1 MDAYAEF
8 IAGKHPRVARSGLDA
23 VDEGRFPPS
32 LYPFQAA
39 CVRWALRRGRAALF
53 CGTGLGKSAM
63 QLTWSSYLAQETGKP
78 ALILAPLAVTH
89 QMAREGARIG
99 IPVAVCRE
107 LADVQHGVNVAN
119 YERLHKLDASAFGS
133 VALDESSLL
142 RAFDGKVSRSL
153 IDAFAGTRFRLCC
166 TATPAPNDHEER
178 GMHAEFLGAMPRVE
192 MLTRWFT
199 HDSGQTAIWRLKGH
213 AAEAFWGWVSTWAVC
228 MDHPRDAGFD
238 TAGYDLPPLVVR
250 DHVVDPPDRESG
262 EGFLFHMPDMSATG
276 MHKEMRATTDARA
289 AKVAQLVALEPGEP
303 WVIWC
308 HTNYESDALQ
318 AAIPEAV
325 DIRGD
330 HSSDEKEARIL
341 AFLDG
346 RTRVVISKPS
356 VIGFGLNLQ
365 HCARTAFVGMSYS
378 YEAYY
383 QAVRRFWR
391 FGQTRPVIAH
401 RVMASTEHALGA
413 AVARK
418 EAAHN
423 EMKRAMLAAV
433 NATATLREDLTL
445 TEHVETRDISG
456 EGWEIRQ
463 GDCVERIREIPTAS
477 VDFSIFSP
485 PFGSLFVYSDAAAD
499 MGNCESWDEFFRH
512 YAHLAPE
519 LLRITKP
526 GRLCVVHCMQVP
538 QFKWKIGRTKL
549 YDFRG
554 ALIRAHEAAGWDYH
568 SEVCIWKDPV
578 TEMQRTKSIG
588 LLHKQVCKDSTQS
601 RQGIPDYLLVFRKH
615 AGDDDEVTPVT
626 SGDPKSRFDHYV
638 GSDGPDPAQAIGESG
653 MSILVW
659 QRYASPVWFDIDQ
672 TDVLNVRPGREDRD
686 EKHLCPLALPV
697 IQRAVHL
704 WTNPGELVFSP
715 FAGIGS
721 EGVGAIREGRLFLG
735 IELKPS
741 YVDVGVRNL
750 RAAVEAQ
757 RLPLLDGIA

>member
-1 MDAYAEF
+1 MSYAEF
-8 IAGKHPRVARSGLDA
+8 IAGKHPRVARCGLDS
-23 VDEGRFPPS
+23 VDESRFPAAIH
-32 LYPFQAA
+32 PFQTA

-53 CGTGLGKSAM
+53 CGTGLGKSIM
-63 QLTWSSYLAQETGKP
+63 QLAWSSYLATETGKP

-89 QMAREGARIG
+89 QTAREGAKFG
-99 IPVAVCRE
+99 VPVTVCRE
-107 LADVQHGVNVAN
+107 ASDVRPGVNVAN
-119 YERLHKLDASAFGS
+119 YERLHKLDVSRFGC
-133 VALDESSLL
+133 VVLDESSLL
-142 RAFDGKVSRSL
+142 RAFDGKVSRAL
-153 IDAFAGTRFRLCC
+153 IDAFTDTRFRLCC
-166 TATPAPNDHEER
+166 TATPAPNDHEEL

-199 HDSGQTAIWRLKGH
+199 HDSGQTAVWRLKGY
-213 AAEAFWGWVSTWAVC
+213 AAADFWAWVSSWAVC
-228 MDHPRDAGFD
+228 MDHPRDAGYD
-238 TAGYDLPPLVVR
+238 TAGYDLPPLEVQ

-262 EGFLFHMPDMSATG
+262 DGMLFHMPDMSATG
-276 MHKEMRATTDARA
+276 MHMELRATTEVRA
-289 AKVAQLVALEPGEP
+289 AEVARLVALEPNEP
-303 WVIWC
+303 WVVWC

-330 HSSDEKEARIL
+330 HSSDEKEARIM

-346 RTRVVISKPS
+346 RTRVVISKGD
-356 VIGFGLNLQ
+356 ILGFGLNLQ
-365 HCARTAFVGMSYS
+365 HCARTAFVGGSYS
-378 YEAYY
+378 YERYY
-383 QAVRRFWR
+383 QSVRRFWR
-391 FGQTRPVIAH
+391 YGQTRPVVVH

-418 EAAHN
+418 EEGHR

-433 NATATLREDLTL
+433 NTTATLREDLRL
-445 TEHVETRDISG
+445 TEHVETREFRGD
-456 EGWEIRQ
+456 GWELWQ
-463 GDCVERIREIPTAS
+463 GDSCERIREIPDAS
-477 VDFSIFSP
+477 VDFTIYSP
-485 PFGSLFVYSDAAAD
+485 PFGSLYVYSDAAAD
-499 MGNCESWDEFFRH
+499 MGNCDSWDEFFRH

-526 GRLCVVHCMQVP
+526 GRLCAVHCMQIP
-538 QFKWKIGRTKL
+538 QFKWKVGRTKL

-601 RQGIPDYLLVFRKH
+601 RQGIPDYLLIFRRH
-615 AGDDDEVTPVT
+615 AGDDDTPEPVT
-626 SGDPKSRFDHYV
+626 SGDPKARFDRYV

-672 TDVLNVRPGREDRD
+672 TDVLNVRQARAEQD

-704 WTNPGELVFSP
+704 WTNPGDLCFSP
-715 FAGIGS
+715 FGGIGS
-721 EGVGAIREGRLFLG
+721 EGVGAIREGRRFLG
-735 IELKPS
+735 IELKPG
-741 YVDVGVRNL
+741 YVDVAVKNL
-750 RAAVEAQ
+750 RAAVAAQ
-757 RLPLLDGIA
+757 ALPLLDGIA